1 MSGCWNGVLQA
12 QMKFAIKTFL
22 DIGAQLNEV
31 GGAEGEFLCNFSS
44 KVTFNGGRLRQELNC
59 TKKDGHQ
66 VG

>member
-1 MSGCWNGVLQA
+1 MSGYWKEVLQA
-12 QMKFAIKTFL
+12 QMKFSIRAFL
-22 DIGAQLNEV
+22 DTGAQSNAV
-31 GGAEGEFLCNFSS
+31 GDATGEFLCIFSS